1 MLSVLYIPLGL
12 KIAHG
17 LLTACSGMGPR
28 SMVQWCRVPSGSA
41 TVTYKHQHCMHWTRD
56 KDSGIVVL
64 NRVEIQLKTDHL
76 TPAIYLNIYQVS
88 YYHSPPPPRLLEPK
102 KVSSRVKLNYFT

>member
-76 TPAIYLNIYQVS
+76 TPAIYLW
-88 YYHSPPPPRLLEPK
+88 LEI
-102 KVSSRVKLNYFT
+102 S

>member
-17 LLTACSGMGPR
+17 LLTACSGMGPRSMVQWCRVPR

-76 TPAIYLNIYQVS
+76 TPAIYLW
-88 YYHSPPPPRLLEPK
+88 LEI
-102 KVSSRVKLNYFT
+102 S